1 MRACSAAGR
10 RAEVPPTTGPAAP
23 TDERVQDLPVKN
35 RVLDRQVDAAQRA
48 LALLKEQTE
57 GVRSEL
63 QGLREDAAQ
72 MRAEAARMPSAQ
84 LLQANENL
92 VLASLRAQAIADS
105 ARSRLGEMSRSA
117 SGSSPPAARTGSGD
131 EARAEY
137 QLRVADLREANE
149 QLLLTAMAA
158 RELEADA
165 QHAHSRQIKF
175 LAMAAHELRNPLLP
189 LRLATRRIT
198 RAASDEQELAQ
209 VQATINGQLAQ
220 MSRLIGDL
228 LDGSRISTGKFRLD
242 RVAVDLSAVLDQ
254 SIEAIGPAMD
264 ARGQRFERVG
274 PVGPCFLQGDAG
286 RLVQVFSNLLD
297 NASKYTPERGE
308 IRLRVEQTPEE
319 VVITVTDS
327 GIGIS
332 APALPHVFDL
342 FVQDEHAAS
351 QDSSGLGIGLAVVRE
366 LVEAHD
372 GRVTAASAGPGQ
384 GSEFVVT
391 LPLAAL
397 IPAP

>member
-1 MRACSAAGR
+1 MN
-10 RAEVPPTTGPAAP
+10 AP
-23 TDERVQDLPVKN
+23 IP
-35 RVLDRQVDAAQRA
+35 DRQLDAAERA
-48 LALLKEQTE
+48 LTLLKQQTE
-57 GVRSEL
+57 EVRSEL
-63 QGLREDAAQ
+63 LALREE
-72 MRAEAARMPSAQ
+72 RARMRVEATRMPAAQ

-105 ARSRLGEMSRSA
+105 ARSRLGELSRSVT
-117 SGSSPPAARTGSGD
+117 GPAAPPSGRSGSGD

-149 QLLLTAMAA
+149 QLLLTAIAS

-198 RAASDEQELAQ
+198 RAGSDEQELVQ
-209 VQATINGQLAQ
+209 VQATINGQLAH

-242 RVAVDLSAVLDQ
+242 RIAVDLAEALDL
-254 SIEAIGPAMD
+254 SIEAIGPAME
-264 ARGQRFERVG
+264 ARGQRFLRSGSVE
-274 PVGPCFLQGDAG
+274 PCVLQGDAG

-297 NASKYTPERGE
+297 NASKYTPEQGE
-308 IRLRVEQTPEE
+308 ITLRVDRTARD
-319 VVITVTDS
+319 VVISVVDD

-332 APALPHVFDL
+332 PQALPHVFDL

-372 GRVTAASAGPGQ
+372 GQVTAASAGPGR

-391 LPLAAL
+391 LPLTVLAAPEP
-397 IPAP
+397 INAAI